1 MSPSVVGRWGQVAG
15 AAGSGGGAAPG
26 GARWRLSVA
35 IGADCVTDR
44 AAAPPMAALTDATM
58 RK

>member
-1 MSPSVVGRWGQVAG
+1 MVGPWAQVAET
-15 AAGSGGGAAPG
+15 AGSGGGAAPG
-26 GARWRLSVA
+26 GACWCPSA
-35 IGADCVTDR
+35 ADCMADCVTDR

>member
-1 MSPSVVGRWGQVAG
+1 M
-15 AAGSGGGAAPG
+15 
-26 GARWRLSVA
+26 
-35 IGADCVTDR
+35 ADCVTDR